1 MNKAEIVM
9 ETIMQNI
16 NDEGFV
22 DWLYDMMG
30 LGDDEWLL
38 NVRIVNILLVIVF
51 VLGVRKMSELK
62 NWKLLLEEICDILE
76 GGDIRLDL
84 KSPYCQAVID
94 NLYAIVSFHLRGI
107 QAGEEMKEILDRFE
121 NMPKF
126 EGDEK

>member
-1 MNKAEIVM
+1 M
-9 ETIMQNI
+9 
-16 NDEGFV
+16 
-22 DWLYDMMG
+22 
-30 LGDDEWLL
+30 
-38 NVRIVNILLVIVF
+38 NILLVIVF

-76 GGDIRLDL
+76 GGDIRLDF